1 MAISIRIVGGDP
13 APPRVFDGPIVRVG
27 REHDNDLVLSGPD
40 AGTVSRHHAEL
51 RSADGR
57 WRLVDLRSTHGTYVR
72 GQRVTEVL
80 LQDGDEIQL
89 APGGPRLLVSVAAAG
104 GSTRSLPGDTAGA
117 APGPSESELL
127 PLRMGSAPIAARG
140 YLVPGLLTAGTVSAV
155 LWAFSS
161 DDLKLALS
169 IMFFFF
175 TAASTYVLYL
185 MCGKPKSP
193 WVLVAAALLVGLL
206 VQGAHHVVMAPIKAV
221 VLPYIAKPVPGPRP
235 GTVRLEAPDHVPGR
249 FVYHFFMA
257 ALPEELE
264 KILPAL
270 LGLYLARRVRIRGSK
285 SALEADARVLEPL
298 DGILLGVAGA
308 AGFNFVE
315 AISYAQEP
323 LARLAAL
330 KQQAGPLLAKLAQE
344 VGIQNAAAAL
354 LQVGFNGGIQV
365 LFQVFLRGVGDVFGH
380 QAYSGILGY
389 YVGLAALRHQHMPS
403 LIARGLLTAILLHAL
418 WNATAGVGGSVV
430 LPAVAFAFLV
440 TSIIKARALSPARA
454 ENFAT
459 VIARR

>member
-1 MAISIRIVGGDP
+1 
-13 APPRVFDGPIVRVG
+13 
-27 REHDNDLVLSGPD
+27 
-40 AGTVSRHHAEL
+40 
-51 RSADGR
+51 
-57 WRLVDLRSTHGTYVR
+57 
-72 GQRVTEVL
+72 
-80 LQDGDEIQL
+80 
-89 APGGPRLLVSVAAAG
+89 
-104 GSTRSLPGDTAGA
+104 
-117 APGPSESELL
+117 
-127 PLRMGSAPIAARG
+127 
-140 YLVPGLLTAGTVSAV
+140 
-155 LWAFSS
+155 
-161 DDLKLALS
+161 
-169 IMFFFF
+169 
-175 TAASTYVLYL
+175 
-185 MCGKPKSP
+185 
-193 WVLVAAALLVGLL
+193 
-206 VQGAHHVVMAPIKAV
+206 MAPIKAV

-344 VGIQNAAAAL
+344 VGVQNAAAAL

-380 QAYSGILGY
+380 QAYSGIFGY